1 MASAQ
6 RKIKPELKRVLVEK
20 AGGKCANP
28 GCSNWR
34 VHIHHIKHWAIYKAH
49 NADDMIAVCPSC
61 HDAAHYGRLQITD
74 EMLYQW
80 KGIVRTSTPDS
91 IHLYVEPSAEL
102 KILTGSISLTTT
114 NDQAAMFELS
124 NSNHLKIR
132 VLDRD
137 LLLVSIRLHDQSGK
151 ELLRVVENHVRVVR
165 GEGVVFDYR
174 AGRVRVTVPATE
186 NFAPRWLIQQIQSRT
201 PEFGANGCIVALD
214 IEVVKPGI
222 VRVQGCWPDRDVAVV
237 ITQDELSFCSRER
250 PIPLTLVGEGE
261 DSVLVYTGPI
271 TSALFGFSGVPI
283 EG

>member
-6 RKIKPELKRVLVEK
+6 RKIKPALKRILIEK

-49 NADDMIAVCPSC
+49 TADDMIAVCPSC
-61 HDAAHYGRLQITD
+61 HDAAHYGHLQITD

-80 KGIVRTSTPDS
+80 KDIVRASLPNS
-91 IHLYVEPSAEL
+91 IHLYVEPGVEL
-102 KILTGSISLTTT
+102 KLLTGSISFTTT
-114 NDQAAMFELS
+114 NDQAALFELS

-137 LLLVSIRLHDQSGK
+137 LLLVSIRLQDQSGK
-151 ELLRVVENHVRVVR
+151 ELLRVIENHVRVAKN
-165 GEGVVFDYR
+165 ESIIFDYR

-186 NFAPRWLIQQIQSRT
+186 DFVPRWLIQQIQARN
-201 PEFGANGCIVALD
+201 PDFAANNRIVALD

-222 VRVQGCWPDRDVAVV
+222 VRVQGCWPDKDVAVV

-250 PIPLTLVGEGE
+250 PKPLTLVGEGE
-261 DSVLVYTGPI
+261 GSVIVYAGPI
-271 TSALFGFSGVPI
+271 TSALFGFAGVPAA
-283 EG
+283 G